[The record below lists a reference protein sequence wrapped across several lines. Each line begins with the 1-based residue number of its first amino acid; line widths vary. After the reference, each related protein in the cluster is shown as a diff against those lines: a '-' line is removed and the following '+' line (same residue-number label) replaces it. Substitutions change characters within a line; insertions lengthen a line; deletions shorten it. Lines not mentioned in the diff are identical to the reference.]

1 MSMSAPALQNKE
13 AKLGFRFRQFF
24 VRHDRSSMKVG
35 TDGVLL
41 GAWVPIEPLA
51 ISHWPL
57 AISLPTA
64 NCQRRILDVGT
75 GSGLIALMLAQR
87 CQEAQIDAIDIDEAS
102 CCQARDNFA
111 ASPWAERLHVAHSS
125 LQDWSHNKLST
136 FDFRLSTD
144 KYDLIVS
151 NPPYFVR
158 SLKAPD
164 AARCVARHND
174 TLPFG
179 ELIGCSAR
187 LLKPDGILAVI
198 VPCEAEQELQ
208 TLAAAEGLQCIR
220 RCYVHPKPGRPAKR
234 AMIVWRK
241 SSAMSADKTDKT
253 ETTKTTQ
260 SIVLEDAQ
268 GGRSEAYQQLTKD
281 FYL

>member
-64 NCQRRILDVGT
+64 NSQRRILDVGT

-111 ASPWAERLHVAHSS
+111 ASPWAERLHAVRCS
-125 LQDWSHNKLST
+125 LQELAISHQLSAVSQQPT
-136 FDFRLSTD
+136 ANGQS
-144 KYDLIVS
+144 YDLIVS

-164 AARCVARHND
+164 AARCAARHND

-187 LLKPDGILAVI
+187 LLKQDGILAVI

-234 AMIVWRK
+234 VMIAWQR
-241 SSAMSADKTDKT
+241 DIRPIPEIRT
-253 ETTKTTQ
+253 EQLT
-260 SIVLEDAQ
+260 LEDDH
-268 GGRSEAYQQLTKD
+268 GSRSLDYQLLTRD